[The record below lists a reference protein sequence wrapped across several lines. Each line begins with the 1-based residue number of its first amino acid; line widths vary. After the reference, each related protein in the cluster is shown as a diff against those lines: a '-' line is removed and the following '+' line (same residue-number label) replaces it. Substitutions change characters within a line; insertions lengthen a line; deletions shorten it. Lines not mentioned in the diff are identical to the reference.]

1 MLLTVLN
8 ESNVVLPLSV
18 QLAAV
23 LGWLGIV
30 GGLAEGLNRYSKVD
44 SEVTRKIVHIGTG
57 NVILLAWWL
66 HIPAWVSIGAS
77 VIFSI
82 VALISYRL
90 PILPSIN
97 GVGRN
102 SLGTFFY
109 AVSIGVLVSIFWS
122 IPKPEFAVIGILVMT
137 WGDGF
142 AALVGQRFGSHAY
155 ELWGSKKSWE
165 GSLAMAVV
173 STIVTGLILLIAGNP
188 VAIAVPIAISTAL
201 IATGLEAFS
210 RLGVDNLTVPVGS
223 AIAAFL
229 LCQWLT

>member
-223 AIAAFL
+223 AITAFL